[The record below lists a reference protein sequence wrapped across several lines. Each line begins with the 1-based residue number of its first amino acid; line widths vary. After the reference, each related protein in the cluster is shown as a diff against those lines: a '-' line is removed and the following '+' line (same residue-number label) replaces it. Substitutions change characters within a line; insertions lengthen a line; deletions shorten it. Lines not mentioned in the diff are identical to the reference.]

1 MKQFLKEVGPFALC
15 VCVFI
20 GMAAVPNAE
29 TQKEDLG
36 HYIEHSVEEAMY
48 GQKDV
53 QQDLHK
59 RLENLVP

>member
-15 VCVFI
+15 VALFI

-29 TQKEDLG
+29 VIDLG
-36 HYIEHSVEEAMY
+36 PYVEHSVEEAMY
-48 GQKDV
+48 GQEEV
-53 QQDLHK
+53 QNDLHK